1 MSNKA
6 FCATY
11 KRLFIDTSPVITINL
26 PVEGLDVM
34 LIPPA
39 EASISI
45 AFASVPLVFIIR
57 ISSREAFDDAAIFTY
72 ASRAAFPKVKSF
84 SSATLIVI
92 PPALATILIASFPV
106 AVESNLNPPVP
117 ADTSIKIALAPNFVD
132 ASLPIV
138 IVLAEAPEPILI
150 FCATASSP
158 ILITPAEEFKD
169 NAPIVSHSNPF
180 VPSCFIIVWLSPNLN

>member
-1 MSNKA
+1 M
-6 FCATY
+6 
-11 KRLFIDTSPVITINL
+11 
-26 PVEGLDVM
+26 
-34 LIPPA
+34 
-39 EASISI
+39 
-45 AFASVPLVFIIR
+45 
-57 ISSREAFDDAAIFTY
+57 
-72 ASRAAFPKVKSF
+72 
-84 SSATLIVI
+84 VI

-132 ASLPIV
+132 ASLPMV

-158 ILITPAEEFKD
+158 ILIAPADEFKD

-180 VPSCFIIVWLSPNLN
+180 VPSCFIIVWLSPNLNCALLRSNCKSELNDTSELTLKRLLREISLSTVTFVVEVPNTN